1 MGAVVVVVV
10 YIMCQNTVF
19 KMCGYK
25 NSLFLKEIVTD
36 RLPVTM
42 FSSHQVSLEDR
53 GVYR

>member
-1 MGAVVVVVV
+1 MGVGVMVVV

-25 NSLFLKEIVTD
+25 NSLFLKEIDTD

-42 FSSHQVSLEDR
+42 VSSHQVLKSSASFL
-53 GVYR
+53 